1 MPFSWR
7 RPQSV
12 EFPLSYLKFS
22 ALDSGGFENATYTVQ
37 DLSRDRYE
45 EVVGIMKDKH
55 LVDEPM
61 YSSKGIREDPTSF
74 NEMVSNWKNMLEQN
88 ISIVCYKENSDE
100 IIAVNVLGVV
110 TEKEFDAPHS
120 YQGKGWSEVNNVK
133 KFLKDNFFDPFTH
146 YEVDKVMFAA
156 GLYVDRKYKNRGI
169 AVEMIKARGEVGKAV
184 GVQVSSNV
192 FSSLGAQKAAAKVGF
207 EESFSIKYAE
217 LKNLTVDGDFPN
229 ITDEYLKI
237 MSKKFY

>member
-1 MPFSWR
+1 M
-7 RPQSV
+7 

-22 ALDSGGFENATYTVQ
+22 ALDSSGFENVTYTIQ
-37 DLSRDRYE
+37 DLTRDRYE

-74 NEMVSNWKNMLEQN
+74 SEMISNWRNMLEQN

-120 YQGKGWSEVNNVK
+120 VK
-133 KFLKDNFFDPFTH
+133 RGEIFLKRELICYFS
-146 YEVDKVMFAA
+146 VS
-156 GLYVDRKYKNRGI
+156 RKRL
-169 AVEMIKARGEVGKAV
+169 VG
-184 GVQVSSNV
+184 GQ
-192 FSSLGAQKAAAKVGF
+192 QR
-207 EESFSIKYAE
+207 E
-217 LKNLTVDGDFPN
+217 
-229 ITDEYLKI
+229 KI
-237 MSKKFY
+237 P